1 MKHGTMEE
9 MATCRPCCMHLS
21 FGYVLLLDS
30 ARASAVCAFYMRKG
44 QHKKVLGW
52 RSLTH
57 YSLDMVNP
65 LNSGCLPFV
74 LFLKSSPNSW

>member
-57 YSLDMVNP
+57 YSLDMSCNVMTRTELTMGGEQP
-65 LNSGCLPFV
+65 V
-74 LFLKSSPNSW
+74 